1 MLFKIILFYIYLSYL
16 QIDGE
21 LKNLCWS
28 SNLQYPCL
36 MIPAFLDISSQFQF
50 KVSVSA
56 SSDVKDQFD
65 TGVPAPVQSV
75 GGGCTG
81 GKKCGM

>member
-1 MLFKIILFYIYLSYL
+1 MHIWCQHSVRHFICYSI
-16 QIDGE
+16 
-21 LKNLCWS
+21 
-28 SNLQYPCL
+28 
-36 MIPAFLDISSQFQF
+36 SQFQF

-65 TGVPAPVQSV
+65 TDVPAPVQSV

-81 GKKCGM
+81 GEKCGM

>member
-1 MLFKIILFYIYLSYL
+1 MRHFICYSI
-16 QIDGE
+16 
-21 LKNLCWS
+21 
-28 SNLQYPCL
+28 
-36 MIPAFLDISSQFQF
+36 SQFQF

-65 TGVPAPVQSV
+65 TDVPAPVQSV

-81 GKKCGM
+81 GEKCGM